1 LVRFS
6 DKLQGEEPAAADE
19 VITPS
24 AKIPIE
30 PTPVTDASVPHSS
43 QTAPTLV
50 LYMRAC
56 EASAIEALHPPQS
69 IEENDKSER
78 RQWSLEEEHALLEG
92 LDRFCGPYWS
102 QLLSD
107 EQLKDRTESELKDKA
122 RSLKLFFL
130 KAGIEVPFYLK
141 DASKSGSSAA
151 APKKEEDQT
160 SAISPS
166 AEAEGL

>member
-1 LVRFS
+1 MT
-6 DKLQGEEPAAADE
+6 E
-19 VITPS
+19 
-24 AKIPIE
+24 
-30 PTPVTDASVPHSS
+30 ASVPHSS

-50 LYMRAC
+50 LYMRAR

-69 IEENDKSER
+69 IEENDKGER
-78 RQWSLEEEHALLEG
+78 RKWSLEEEHALLDG
-92 LDRFCGPYWS
+92 LDRVGGPHWG

-141 DASKSGSSAA
+141 DASKSGSSAV
-151 APKKEEDQT
+151 APKEEDQA
-160 SAISPS
+160 SAVSTS
-166 AEAEGL
+166 AEAEGLQNMKRLVYNLCEGLPRTA